1 MAAEVSRFDA
11 LKAVTRTPQLTLR
24 SPTAVKLRARALDLV
39 REEGLGE
46 SRYALRIVPLEKE
59 DDGHLTLEGET
70 VFAPWLVPETGK
82 LTALGVGLVT
92 LGPAVENRVRQLF
105 AEKQAALALALDQF
119 AAELLFATGAR
130 LEVRLRMLAKRQG
143 LSLSGELHPGDPGLA
158 LEAQQNLMRWMAPD
172 TLDIALH
179 HGHLLNPLKS
189 GSVIYGIGVDL
200 PAATWSRCDL
210 CPSRSKCAK
219 AERRQEAGAPA

>member
-1 MAAEVSRFDA
+1 MPAEVSQFDA
-11 LKAVTRTPQLTLR
+11 LKAVTRTPQVSLR
-24 SPTAVKLRARALDLV
+24 SPTAVKLRERAQGLV

-59 DDGHLTLEGET
+59 DDGYLTLEGET
-70 VFAPWLVPETGK
+70 VFAPWLVPASGR

-92 LGPAVENRVRQLF
+92 LGPALEARVRALF

-119 AAELLFATGAR
+119 AGELLFATGAR

-172 TLDIALH
+172 TLEISLH
-179 HGHLLNPLKS
+179 NGHLLNPLKS
-189 GSVIYGIGVDL
+189 GSVIFGIGENL

-210 CPSRSKCAK
+210 CPSRAKCAK
-219 AERRQEAGAPA
+219 AERRHEAGVPA